1 MSQDIREILRDSKD
15 EKATLSVNHS
25 INFKRLLMSELH
37 QEKPKKKS
45 FQWISI
51 AASVLILMGVCV
63 IFYMKSTEKSTA
75 TPASKE
81 ITLGTISPEFNT
93 IETYYINSINLEIS
107 QIEINERN
115 KEIID
120 GYLLK
125 IAELMNEYTLLTQ
138 ELNTKGVNNATIDA
152 LINNLQL
159 RLQLLQQLKKQLTQ
173 LKKLNTKNHETQV
186 L

>member
-1 MSQDIREILRDSKD
+1 MSQDIRKILQDFK
-15 EKATLSVNHS
+15 EKEVSLSANHS
-25 INFKRLLMSELH
+25 TNFEKLLLSELH

-51 AASVLILMGVCV
+51 AASVVIIMGICV
-63 IFYMKSTEKSTA
+63 TFYMKSSEKSTV
-75 TPASKE
+75 TPSSKE

-93 IETYYINSINLEIS
+93 IETYYVNSINLEIS
-107 QIEINERN
+107 QIEINETN

-120 GYLLK
+120 GYLVK

-159 RLQLLQQLKKQLTQ
+159 RLQLLQKLKKQLTQ
-173 LKKLNTKNHETQV
+173 LKNGNTKKHETQV